1 MISEFKAREISS
13 AQEFLR
19 LSEALRTAEPIS
31 TQIIG
36 GAASGIVRGTTNYD
50 RCTWWVVE
58 LGEVVVG
65 IAMHTEPFNLFLS
78 PMPSGASL
86 TLANLIINEHP
97 DFPGV
102 NGPSE
107 VVKPFLQ
114 QCVEHSK
121 KSMHYKLRQ
130 EHLAYL
136 IEEVTPPEDIIGEIR
151 LATKKDRDLA
161 LQWYVAFA
169 VEAGV
174 DNHNLE
180 SVVDRAIGD
189 ERLYLWTVNG
199 EVVSLAGH
207 TAALDISSGAL
218 PRIGPVYTPPEN
230 RKRGY
235 ASFLVAEICGRL
247 LERGF
252 SVMLYADAANPDSNN
267 VYIKIGFRLVGSNSI
282 WGTTWG
288 E

>member
-1 MISEFKAREISS
+1 MMSEFKAREIPS
-13 AQEFLR
+13 AEEFLQ
-19 LSEALRTAEPIS
+19 LSEALRAAEPIS

-36 GAASGIVRGTTNYD
+36 GAASGVVRGTTNYD

-58 LGEVVVG
+58 LDEAVVG

-78 PMPSGASL
+78 PMPSGASR

-97 DFPGV
+97 NFPGV

-107 VVKPFLQ
+107 VVEPFLR
-114 QCVEHSK
+114 QCAARSK
-121 KSMHYKLRQ
+121 KSMHYQVHQ

-136 IEEVTPPEDIIGEIR
+136 MEEVTPPEDVIGEIR
-151 LATKKDRDLA
+151 LANTKDRDLA
-161 LQWYVAFA
+161 LEWFVAFA
-169 VEAGV
+169 AEADV

-189 ERLYLWTVNG
+189 KRLYLWTVNG

-207 TAALDISSGAL
+207 TVAVEIPSGTL
-218 PRIGPVYTPPEN
+218 PRIGPVYTPPQF

-235 ASFLVAEICGRL
+235 ASFLVAEICRRL

-252 SVMLYADAANPDSNN
+252 SVMLYADEENPDSNN
-267 VYIKIGFRLVGSNSI
+267 VYLNIGFNLVGSNSI
-282 WGTTWG
+282 WETTWG
-288 E
+288 